1 MGPVK
6 LVVRSPEELLAAVPH
21 MLGFQPEE
29 SVVLVPFRQGL
40 PSLRVDLPTTTQARA
55 DVWEAIHEGLYRHVH
70 PGAQVALICFTPDDA
85 SAERAS
91 RHLTAHLETIGVTT
105 QLRLHAHADTW
116 RDLDTGRTGSLATSA
131 TDRLA
136 AQMVLAGAAQPVSSR
151 QALAASLVGD
161 RDPVAKVLTGV
172 RAAASKNTVLA
183 ERSWAHAQLQQ
194 FHVDGNR
201 LSDTDSA
208 RMLVAVEDIGTRDVL
223 WSNMTRQNA
232 PSHVALWSD
241 LTRRAP
247 DSVRAAP
254 SMLLAFSSW
263 LRGDGARAW
272 CALDQIPPGPPYSM
286 AALVASVLEHGLH
299 PREWERLNTQMR
311 DAATDID
318 ESVAHP
324 WPCRH
329 EREVP
334 RSEPTSYR
342 RGHSR

>member
-21 MLGFQPEE
+21 ILGFQPEE
-29 SVVLVPFRQGL
+29 SVVLVPFGQGL
-40 PSLRVDLPTTTQARA
+40 PSLRVDLPTTPQARA
-55 DVWEAIHEGLYRHVH
+55 DVWEAIHEGLHRHVH
-70 PGAQVALICFTPDDA
+70 PGAQVALICFTSDDTN
-85 SAERAS
+85 AEHAS

-105 QLRLHAHADTW
+105 QLRLLANADTW

-131 TDRLA
+131 TNRLA

-151 QALAASLVGD
+151 QALSTSLIGD
-161 RDPVAKVLTGV
+161 REPVAKVLGGV
-172 RAAASKNTVLA
+172 RAAASANTVPV
-183 ERSWAHAQLQQ
+183 ERSWAHARLQQ
-194 FHVDGNR
+194 FHDDGNR
-201 LSDTDSA
+201 LPDSDSA
-208 RMLVAVEDIGTRDVL
+208 RMLVAVEDIDTRDLL
-223 WSNMTRQNA
+223 WSDMTRLNA

-247 DSVRAAP
+247 DSVRTAP
-254 SMLLAFSSW
+254 STLLAFSTW

-299 PREWERLNTQMR
+299 PREWERLDTQMR
-311 DAATDID
+311 DVATDID

-324 WPCRH
+324 RRCQR

-342 RGHSR
+342 RGHPR